1 MTTPRSGVKD
11 DRSDQLSPAEAMRQS
26 LGASSGQRV
35 GDNEPLANPVVSG
48 PMPEPEKDQ
57 DAAAGGAGAD

>member
-1 MTTPRSGVKD
+1 MERQRSGAKD

-48 PMPEPEKDQ
+48 PAPEPEEGQ

>member
-1 MTTPRSGVKD
+1 MATRRSGAKE
-11 DRSDQLSPAEAMRQS
+11 DRSDQLSPAEAMRKS

-48 PMPEPEKDQ
+48 VAPETEEGQ